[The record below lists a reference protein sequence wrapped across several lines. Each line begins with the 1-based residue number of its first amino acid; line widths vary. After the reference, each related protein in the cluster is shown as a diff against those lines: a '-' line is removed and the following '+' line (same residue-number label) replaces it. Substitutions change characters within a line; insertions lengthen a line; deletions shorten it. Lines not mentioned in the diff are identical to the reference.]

1 MDKVGKLD
9 EIENPELKVY
19 NSLVTRLYLEISMEL
34 SVQNLPFGVASHS
47 KPALIKYYQQTNQ
60 HFLAKYEFPACNQF
74 LDFS

>member
-34 SVQNLPFGVASHS
+34 SVS
-47 KPALIKYYQQTNQ
+47 KSSI
-60 HFLAKYEFPACNQF
+60 
-74 LDFS
+74 